1 MHLIVAK
8 IEALG
13 APWVYWSRGYDG
25 FVKDRSKA
33 TEFETVDDAYAELYD
48 CELTDIAEVRTLAV
62 VG

>member
-8 IEALG
+8 LTVLG
-13 APWVYWSRGYDG
+13 APWIYWSRGYDG
-25 FVKDRSKA
+25 FTKDRSKA

-48 CELTDIAEVRTLAV
+48 YDLTDIAEVRTLGV